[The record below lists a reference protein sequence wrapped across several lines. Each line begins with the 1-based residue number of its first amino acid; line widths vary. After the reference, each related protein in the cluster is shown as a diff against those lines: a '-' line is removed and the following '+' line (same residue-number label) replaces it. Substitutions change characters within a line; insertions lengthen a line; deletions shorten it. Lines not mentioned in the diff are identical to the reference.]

1 MKWLLKTNSIS
12 PRDSSNNDDTKN
24 YHYMQLQLRKMHKVG
39 TVNQYNTEAL
49 IGAEN
54 MCATEVKRK

>member
-1 MKWLLKTNSIS
+1 
-12 PRDSSNNDDTKN
+12 
-24 YHYMQLQLRKMHKVG
+24 MQLQLRKMHKVG

-54 MCATEVKRK
+54 M